1 MFGLRPWERTWVGG
15 SFMRGW
21 IVAGLVLTVSVPWA
35 AAEPKERDRR
45 KVDAEVTDVL
55 AVIGPLVEALGATEA
70 RTQEAPRLLAEAL
83 RTGNTDTAAWA
94 SIVRWVLFEKEEK
107 VAAGLTEALRAVP
120 APTSGPDAERWNRTA
135 EAVIG
140 AFAGVLRDA
149 QSHTRRNGDAIVN
162 DLVAAAAPAVI
173 AALAEADPA
182 AREKAVAAVQVF
194 APGTKE
200 MVEPLAKG
208 LGHADPSVRVGAA
221 TALGALGSSARAA
234 VPALRAALDDPDA
247 GVREAAAQA
256 LQRIQPE

>member
-1 MFGLRPWERTWVGG
+1 
-15 SFMRGW
+15 
-21 IVAGLVLTVSVPWA
+21 
-35 AAEPKERDRR
+35 
-45 KVDAEVTDVL
+45 
-55 AVIGPLVEALGATEA
+55 
-70 RTQEAPRLLAEAL
+70 
-83 RTGNTDTAAWA
+83 AWA

-162 DLVAAAAPAVI
+162 DLVAAAAAAVI
-173 AALAEADPA
+173 AALAEAHAD

-200 MVEPLAKG
+200 RVEPLAKG
-208 LGHADPSVRVGAA
+208 LGHADPSV
-221 TALGALGSSARAA
+221 
-234 VPALRAALDDPDA
+234 
-247 GVREAAAQA
+247 
-256 LQRIQPE
+256 

>member
-1 MFGLRPWERTWVGG
+1 MSRGL
-15 SFMRGW
+15 
-21 IVAGLVLTVSVPWA
+21 IVAGLVLTTSVPWA

-45 KVDAEVTDVL
+45 KVDAEVRDVL

-70 RTQEAPRLLAEAL
+70 RTQDAPRLLTEAL
-83 RTGNTDTAAWA
+83 RSGTTDTAAWA

-120 APTSGPDAERWNRTA
+120 PPAGGADAERWNRTA

-149 QSHTRRNGDAIVN
+149 QSHTRRDGDAVVN

-173 AALAEADPA
+173 AAISESDPA
-182 AREKAVAAVQVF
+182 ARDKVLAAVQMF

-200 MVEPLAKG
+200 MVGPLAQG
-208 LGHADPSVRVGAA
+208 LRHADPSVRVGAA

-234 VPALRAALDDPDA
+234 VPALRAVLDDPDA
-247 GVREAAAQA
+247 GVRDAAAQA
-256 LQRIQPE
+256 LARIQPQ

>member
-1 MFGLRPWERTWVGG
+1 MSRGL
-15 SFMRGW
+15 
-21 IVAGLVLTVSVPWA
+21 IVAGLVLTTSVPWA

-45 KVDAEVTDVL
+45 KVDAEVRDVL

-70 RTQEAPRLLAEAL
+70 RTQDAPRLLTEAL
-83 RTGNTDTAAWA
+83 RSGTTDTAAWA

-120 APTSGPDAERWNRTA
+120 PPAGGADAERWNRTA

-149 QSHTRRNGDAIVN
+149 QSHTRRDGDAVVN

-173 AALAEADPA
+173 AAISESDPA
-182 AREKAVAAVQVF
+182 ARDKVLAAVQMF

-200 MVEPLAKG
+200 MVGPLAQG
-208 LGHADPSVRVGAA
+208 LRHADPSVRVGAA
-221 TALGALGSSARAA
+221 TALGALGASARAA
-234 VPALRAALDDPDA
+234 VPALRAAPDDPDA
-247 GVREAAAQA
+247 GVREAAAQDLA
-256 LQRIQPE
+256 RLPPQ

>member
-1 MFGLRPWERTWVGG
+1 M
-15 SFMRGW
+15 SRGW
-21 IVAGLVLTVSVPWA
+21 VVVVAGLVLTASVPWA
-35 AAEPKERDRR
+35 AAEPKHRDRR
-45 KVDAEVTDVL
+45 KVDAEVRDVL

-70 RTQEAPRLLAEAL
+70 RTQDAPRLLAEAL
-83 RTGNTDTAAWA
+83 RSGDTDTAAWA

-149 QSHTRRNGDAIVN
+149 QSHTRRDGDAIVN

-173 AALAEADPA
+173 AAISETDPA
-182 AREKAVAAVQVF
+182 AREKVLAVVPLF

-200 MVEPLAKG
+200 MVGPLVQG
-208 LGHADPSVRVGAA
+208 LHHADPSVRLGAA
-221 TALGALGSSARAA
+221 TALGALGSSAREA

-247 GVREAAAQA
+247 AVREAAAQA
-256 LQRIQPE
+256 LTRVQPE

>member
-1 MFGLRPWERTWVGG
+1 
-15 SFMRGW
+15 MRGL
-21 IVAGLVLTVSVPWA
+21 IVAGLVLTTSVPWA
-35 AAEPKERDRR
+35 AAEPKQRDRR
-45 KVDAEVTDVL
+45 KVDAEVRDVL

-70 RTQEAPRLLAEAL
+70 RTQDAPRLLTEAL
-83 RTGNTDTAAWA
+83 RSGSADTAAVA

-120 APTSGPDAERWNRTA
+120 PPPDGPDAARWNGTA

-149 QSHTRRNGDAIVN
+149 QSHTRRDGDAIVN

-173 AALAEADPA
+173 AAISESDPA
-182 AREKAVAAVQVF
+182 ARDKVLAAVQVF

-200 MVEPLAKG
+200 MVGPLAQG
-208 LGHADPSVRVGAA
+208 LRHADPSVRVGAA

-247 GVREAAAQA
+247 GVRDAAAQA
-256 LQRIQPE
+256 LARIQPE

>member
-1 MFGLRPWERTWVGG
+1 MSRGL
-15 SFMRGW
+15 
-21 IVAGLVLTVSVPWA
+21 IVAGLVLTTSVPWA

-45 KVDAEVTDVL
+45 KVDAEVRDVL
-55 AVIGPLVEALGATEA
+55 AVIGPLMEALGGTEA
-70 RTQEAPRLLAEAL
+70 RTQDAPRLLTEAL
-83 RTGNTDTAAWA
+83 RSGSTDTAAWA

-120 APTSGPDAERWNRTA
+120 PPADGPDAERWNRTA

-149 QSHTRRNGDAIVN
+149 QSHTRRDGDAIVN

-173 AALAEADPA
+173 AAISESDPA
-182 AREKAVAAVQVF
+182 ARDKVLAAVQVF

-200 MVEPLAKG
+200 MVGPLAQG
-208 LGHADPSVRVGAA
+208 LRHADPSVRVGAA

-247 GVREAAAQA
+247 GVRDAAAQA
-256 LQRIQPE
+256 LARIQPE

>member
-1 MFGLRPWERTWVGG
+1 MSRGL
-15 SFMRGW
+15 
-21 IVAGLVLTVSVPWA
+21 IVAGLVLTTSVPWA
-35 AAEPKERDRR
+35 VAEPKERDRR

-83 RTGNTDTAAWA
+83 RSGNTDTAAWA

-107 VAAGLTEALRAVP
+107 VAAGLTEALRAAAPP
-120 APTSGPDAERWNRTA
+120 ASGPDAERWNRTA

-149 QSHTRRNGDAIVN
+149 QSHTRRDGEAIVN

-173 AALAEADPA
+173 AALAESDPA
-182 AREKAVAAVQVF
+182 ARDKVLAAARVF

-200 MVEPLAKG
+200 MVGPLAQG
-208 LGHADPSVRVGAA
+208 LRHADASVRVGAA
-221 TALGALGSSARAA
+221 TALGALGASARAA

-247 GVREAAAQA
+247 GVRDAAAQA
-256 LQRIQPE
+256 LARIQPEPPPE

>member
-1 MFGLRPWERTWVGG
+1 MSRGL
-15 SFMRGW
+15 
-21 IVAGLVLTVSVPWA
+21 IVAGLVLTTSVPWA

-45 KVDAEVTDVL
+45 KADAEVRDVL

-70 RTQEAPRLLAEAL
+70 RTEDAPRLLTEAL
-83 RTGNTDTAAWA
+83 RSGSADTAAVA

-120 APTSGPDAERWNRTA
+120 APTSGPEAERWNRTA

-149 QSHTRRNGDAIVN
+149 QSHTRRDGDAIVK

-173 AALAEADPA
+173 AAISESDPA
-182 AREKAVAAVQVF
+182 ARDKVLAAVQVF
-194 APGTKE
+194 SPGAKE
-200 MVEPLAKG
+200 MVGPLAQG
-208 LGHADPSVRVGAA
+208 LRHADPSVRVGAA

-247 GVREAAAQA
+247 GVRDAAAQA
-256 LQRIQPE
+256 LARIQPE